1 LVLNGTEFDTRFDL
15 LDRLPP
21 DPTDSSFAEAV
32 GEGLKDSQ
40 KHLPCRFFYDEAG
53 SKLFEQI
60 CDLPEYYLTRAET
73 EILDMHAPEMV
84 GGLPEDLTLVELG
97 SGSATKTKLL
107 IEALLKD
114 REQLR
119 FTPID
124 ISKSA
129 LEDSARPLLA
139 DHPGLEITAVAGE
152 YQDGIRAL
160 KDQNSGP
167 ELILWLGSSIGN
179 LTRPEAVHFLSDVKA
194 SMSSD
199 DRLLV
204 GIDLRKSA
212 DILEPAYDDAA
223 RVTAA
228 FNLNILSR
236 INDELAGQFDLD
248 CFNHLAHYDEVEG
261 RVEMYLVSARDQVV
275 RIEDLGIDVPFKA
288 GERIHTE
295 NSYKYSL
302 DEIDILVERA
312 DLVLENRWFDSQ
324 ERFSLN
330 LMRGV

>member
-1 LVLNGTEFDTRFDL
+1 LNGTEFDTRFDL

-21 DPTDSSFAEAV
+21 DPIESSFADAV
-32 GEGLKDSQ
+32 VDGLHDSS
-40 KHLPCRFFYDEAG
+40 KHLPCRFFYDEVG
-53 SKLFEQI
+53 SELFERI

-73 EILDMHAPEMV
+73 EILDTQVEEMV
-84 GGLPEDLTLVELG
+84 GGLPDDLTLVELG

-107 IEALLKD
+107 IEALLRQRDTLK
-114 REQLR
+114 

-129 LEDSARPLLA
+129 LEGSAQALLV
-139 DHPGLEITAVAGE
+139 DHPGLEIMAVAGE

-160 KDQNSGP
+160 KNQNSGP

-179 LTRPEAVHFLSDVKA
+179 LTRLEAVQFLSDIRT
-194 SMSSD
+194 SMSAD

-212 DILEPAYDDAA
+212 QVLESAYDDAA
-223 RVTAA
+223 KVTAA
-228 FNLNILSR
+228 FNLNILKR
-236 INDELAGQFDLD
+236 INTELGGQFDLEA
-248 CFNHLAHYDEVEG
+248 FRHQAVYDEIEG
-261 RVEMYLVSARDQVV
+261 RVEMHLVSERDQVV
-275 RIEDLGIDVPFKA
+275 RIEDLELEVSFNA

-302 DEIDILVERA
+302 DEIDSLAEQAHLVH
-312 DLVLENRWFDSQ
+312 ENRWFDSQ
-324 ERFSLN
+324 HQFSLN
-330 LMRGV
+330 LMRGA